1 MKTIVLEQPG
11 RFTLT
16 ETPQPAAPG
25 PGEALVRVL
34 TVGICG
40 TDLHA
45 FEGTQPF
52 FSYPR
57 ILGHELAVEVLE
69 CGEGSGDFKPG
80 DRCAVNPYMTC
91 GVCAACSR
99 GRTNCCAKM
108 RVIGV
113 HSDGGMRDRIVLP
126 AKQMYRCEKLPLA
139 LVPLVETL
147 GVGIHAVGRAQ
158 AQAGERAIVVGAGP
172 IGLSVIEF
180 LRVAGADIGVVEQ
193 MPERLDFAARHYG
206 IQRYFPSHEE
216 ARQEEASML
225 VFDCTGDRS
234 SMESSIHLLQQG
246 GKMIFRG
253 ANQRQR
259 LPLRSRPAPSRS
271 DHPGEPQQHRS
282 GASSG
287 ARSDGER
294 RNRRFGLA
302 DGMRD
307 ARGNGQAF
315 PALAASRGGRGE
327 GRSAVELNPY
337 VGPAVSGCRRASTR
351 RSANAEKAW
360 RCRRPLPKTPR
371 GTPPA

>member
-16 ETPQPAAPG
+16 DTPQPAAPG

-52 FSYPR
+52 FTYPR

-69 CGEGSGDFKPG
+69 CGEDVGDFKPG

-113 HSDGGMRDRIVLP
+113 HSDGGMRDRILLP
-126 AKQMYRCEKLPLA
+126 AKQMYRCEKLPPA
-139 LVPLVETL
+139 LMPLVETL
-147 GVGIHAVGRAQ
+147 GVGIHAVGRAE
-158 AQAGERAIVVGAGP
+158 AEAGERAIVVGAGP

-180 LRVAGADIGVVEQ
+180 LRVAGADFGVVEK

-206 IQRYFPSHEE
+206 IRRYFPSHDE
-216 ARQEEASML
+216 ARQEEPSML
-225 VFDCTGDRS
+225 VFDCTGDRH
-234 SMESSIHLLQQG
+234 SMENSIHLLQQG
-246 GKMIFRG
+246 GKMIFVG
-253 ANQRQR
+253 LINDSVS
-259 LPLRSRPAPSRS
+259 LFDPDL
-271 DHPGEPQQHRS
+271 HRRE
-282 GASSG
+282 ATI
-287 ARSDGER
+287 
-294 RNRRFGLA
+294 L
-302 DGMRD
+302 
-307 ARGNGQAF
+307 
-315 PALAASRGGRGE
+315 ASRNSTAAEHHRVLDLMESGRID
-327 GRSAVELNPY
+327 
-337 VGPAVSGCRRASTR
+337 VSGWPMECATPEAMHKRFPLWLHREAGVV
-351 RSANAEKAW
+351 KAVVEW
-360 RCRRPLPKTPR
+360 S
-371 GTPPA
+371 